1 MGCAQIG
8 HWPRSRALYGLDVL
22 LARSGSGS
30 SACSP
35 QLLEVNFC
43 PDFSSWLRF
52 QPSVE
57 GVITDVFAAAFT
69 QQLEPPGF
77 WRLWPEAPGQPALQ
91 LSDVDII
98 D

>member
-1 MGCAQIG
+1 M
-8 HWPRSRALYGLDVL
+8 YGLDIL

-30 SACSP
+30 GACSP

-52 QPSVE
+52 QASVRD
-57 GVITDVFAAAFT
+57 VITDVFAAAFT
-69 QQLEPPGF
+69 RDPEPPGF
-77 WRLWPEAPGQPALQ
+77 WRLRPEPPELPVPQ
-91 LSDVDII
+91 LSDVDNI